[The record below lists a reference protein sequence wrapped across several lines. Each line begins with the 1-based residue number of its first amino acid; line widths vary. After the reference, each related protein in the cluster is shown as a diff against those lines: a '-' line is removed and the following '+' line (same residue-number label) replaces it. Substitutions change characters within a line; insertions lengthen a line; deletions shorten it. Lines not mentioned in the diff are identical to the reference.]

1 MNKVADAARRIQ
13 DGCACSQAV
22 LSVYAESLGISEQ
35 TALRIASGF
44 GGGMRMGET
53 CGALTGAF
61 MAIGLRYAADNCSIP
76 EGRAEVCARVLEFAE
91 RWRNRNGSIL
101 CRELLGCDI
110 STPDGVKKAQE
121 LNLFKTTCVKLVK
134 DAVTIL
140 EDMETEK
147 GKNAPEKGQS

>member
-1 MNKVADAARRIQ
+1 MNKIADAARRIQ

-22 LSVYAESLGISEQ
+22 ISVYAESLGLSEL

-53 CGALTGAF
+53 CGAVTGAL
-61 MAIGLRYAADNCSIP
+61 MVIGLRYASDNCCMP
-76 EGRAEVCARVLEFAE
+76 EGRIEVCSRVLEFAD
-91 RWRNRNGSIL
+91 RFRGRNRSIL
-101 CRELLGCDI
+101 CRELLGYDI
-110 STPDGVKKAQE
+110 STPEGAQKAHE

-140 EDMETEK
+140 EDMEAGNK
-147 GKNAPEKGQS
+147 

>member
-1 MNKVADAARRIQ
+1 
-13 DGCACSQAV
+13 
-22 LSVYAESLGISEQ
+22 
-35 TALRIASGF
+35 
-44 GGGMRMGET
+44 
-53 CGALTGAF
+53 

>member
-22 LSVYAESLGISEQ
+22 LSAYAESLGISEQ

-53 CGALTGAF
+53 CGVVTGAF
-61 MAIGLRYAADNCSIP
+61 MVIGLRYAADNCSIP
-76 EGRAEVCARVLEFAE
+76 EGRAEVCARVLEFVE
-91 RWRNRNGSIL
+91 RFRGRNGSIL

-110 STPDGVKKAQE
+110 STPDGLKKAQE
-121 LNLFKTTCVKLVK
+121 LNLLKTTCVKLVK

-140 EDMETEK
+140 EDMETGNE
-147 GKNAPEKGQS
+147 NTQ